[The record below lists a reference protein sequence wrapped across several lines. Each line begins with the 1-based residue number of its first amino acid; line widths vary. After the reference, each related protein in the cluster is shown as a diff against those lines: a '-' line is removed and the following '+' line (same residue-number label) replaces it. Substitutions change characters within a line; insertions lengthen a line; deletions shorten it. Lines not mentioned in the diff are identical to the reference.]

1 MCYLML
7 TVVLL
12 AVNGC
17 VRITL
22 SFRCSVIVDFCLS
35 LGFFLFF
42 FHGFVRFSST
52 DEFWYTFCIAEYDT
66 FFCRVM
72 ILKFMYLFRLFK
84 IKIQLVNVTLTKQIE
99 ILTWNSF
106 FENYLFLSCKWEV
119 KLAIQIRFLREMPI
133 PRQEYNSCFLPYS
146 LVDNI

>member
-1 MCYLML
+1 MCYLRL
-7 TVVLL
+7 TVVFVLL
-12 AVNGC
+12 LVFAAAL
-17 VRITL
+17 L
-22 SFRCSVIVDFCLS
+22 STFVCRLV
-35 LGFFLFF
+35 FFLFF
-42 FHGFVRFSST
+42 CHGFVRFSST